1 MLSPT
6 CRVYWRAGTH
16 QVVKLLES
24 MVCRPPK
31 KNFVDFQLRPLSPIS
46 QVKHLRFLEKK
57 PHVHLWRV
65 PNVVFPIHIL
75 GVGSRRQDFLQIFVR
90 RYLRKTSPLRKTL
103 DSPSTTG
110 KGRAGAKTT
119 ERAGSKRNRGM
130 GGQDPEGSFCSVF
143 VLVLS
148 YFRGICLGLF
158 FALSWHIIYHT

>member
-1 MLSPT
+1 MFTTVEGFLMWFPHSHLGDSHP
-6 CRVYWRAGTH
+6 WR
-16 QVVKLLES
+16 L
-24 MVCRPPK
+24 
-31 KNFVDFQLRPLSPIS
+31 KN
-46 QVKHLRFLEKK
+46 
-57 PHVHLWRV
+57 
-65 PNVVFPIHIL
+65 
-75 GVGSRRQDFLQIFVR
+75 RQDFLQIFVR

-110 KGRAGAKTT
+110 KGRVGAKTT

-158 FALSWHIIYHT
+158 FALS